1 MSDSN
6 IVPQT
11 PTNSILSKISTYED
25 YLSAYIQIDQANSS
39 ASWFKA
45 DLLLQMVKKLG
56 ENAVKKLAEDV
67 KQPTSTIIN
76 YTRVALAF
84 PPDKR
89 DEGASF
95 SLHFQ
100 ASFADSLDEKDHNFD
115 GEKRFKWL
123 DKAIDENM
131 STRKLAEKIQ
141 TEKMGITTNETAED
155 QTMIKDA
162 QRAVYEV
169 RGIMDK
175 LLKEV
180 KRERNKEAYFEIVR
194 IHQAANV
201 RRS

>member
-1 MSDSN
+1 MN
-6 IVPQT
+6 ETAIVTQDPS
-11 PTNSILSKISTYED
+11 NSILSKISTYED

-45 DLLLQMVKKLG
+45 DLLLQMSQKLG
-56 ENAVKKLAEDV
+56 EGSVKKLAEDV

-100 ASFADSLDEKDHNFD
+100 ASFADSLDEKDKKFK
-115 GEKRFKWL
+115 GEKRFEWL
-123 DKAIDENM
+123 DKAIDGNM

-141 TEKMGITTNETAED
+141 TEKMGITEPENIED
-155 QTMIKDA
+155 KTMVIEA
-162 QRAVYEV
+162 QSAVYEV
-169 RGIMDK
+169 RKIMDN
-175 LLKEV
+175 LLKDV
-180 KRERNKEAYFEIVR
+180 KRQRSKEAYFEIVR
-194 IHQAANV
+194 IHQAANA
-201 RRS
+201 R